1 MKYQFD
7 KTLFSNYTN
16 VYKEH
21 EPRLR
26 KARKNLDHVRS
37 VLYLYEKL
45 DFGIKRTSLDQLKI
59 QSFRDVKNS

>member
-1 MKYQFD
+1 MKHQFD
-7 KTLFSNYTN
+7 KTLFSYYTN
-16 VYKEH
+16 VY
-21 EPRLR
+21 
-26 KARKNLDHVRS
+26 NLDHVRS